1 MKRPRTE
8 SIEPQTQVLKHSDD
22 IFCPNLNQH
31 VALTSTHMSSF
42 DSHFGYRLS
51 KEEADTLEKME
62 WRYKWPLP
70 STGQTNFKR
79 VKTETE
85 RQLVLG
91 SGDFPAS
98 RSRSIKPK
106 LLQHWLDV
114 FKMSADIEFDSSVQ
128 GKFLSLCSSYKDILH
143 HNKKPF
149 YAKGI
154 SEDSNIMD
162 AYIMHSLNHLFKSKD
177 IITKNNIK
185 LAKHE
190 ENAAEVILAD
200 ERFLDLGFTRPKMWI
215 LLQFAS
221 IAFRFVRRLI
231 LLTPSDQKVAVE
243 NLDRFQQ
250 EFGTLTPV
258 EYENMPS
265 VLKKFKSSY
274 TKPVK
279 PSDFQALFDGNNN
292 DHFMI
297 GVKFTRKSIKLYS
310 SFHQSDLII
319 ASPLCLVNKIAEAVA
334 DNKKDVDYLS
344 SVEVFIIDH
353 VDIISMQNWDHVHT
367 GVPYFNRMPKNSFDS
382 HFGYRLSK
390 EEADTL
396 EKMEWRYK
404 WPLPSTGQTNFKRV
418 KTETERQLVL
428 GSGDFSASRSIKP
441 KLLQHWLDVF
451 KMSADLEFDSSVQ
464 GKFLSL
470 CSSYQDILHHNK
482 KPFYAIGISE
492 TSNIMDA
499 YITLCIRYYVQIRQ
513 FRGHDLIVDSELELN
528 YGRRYGLLGLNGC
541 GKSTLLTV
549 IGLRELPIPDHM
561 DIYHLTR
568 EIEACDM
575 SALEAVI
582 SCDEERLKLEK
593 EAEVLASQDDGGG
606 EALER
611 VYERLDALDSS
622 TAEKRAAEILFG
634 LGFNKQMQ
642 AKKTKDFSGG
652 WRMRIALA
660 RALFMNPTILLLD
673 EPTNHLDLEACVWLA
688 ETLKK
693 FDRILVVI
701 SHSQDF
707 LNGVCTNIIHMQNK
721 KLKPY
726 TGNFDQYVQ
735 TRAELEEN
743 QMKQYKWE
751 QEQIA
756 SMKEYIARFGHGSAK
771 LARQAQSKEKTLAKM
786 ERGGL
791 TEKVARDKILV
802 FRFTD
807 VGKLPPPVLQ
817 FVDVSFGY
825 TPDNLIY
832 KNLYFGVDL
841 DSRIA
846 LVGPNGAGKS
856 TLLKLLTGDLVP
868 TDGMVR
874 RHNHLKIVQFHQ
886 HLTEKLDL
894 EVSALQFMIKEYP
907 GNEEE
912 RMRAAIGKF
921 GLSGKAQIMPMKNL
935 SDGQRSRVI
944 FALLAYRQPHL
955 LLLDEP
961 TNHLDIETIDSLA
974 EAQNEWDGGLVL
986 VCHDFRLINQ
996 VAQEIWVCENQTA
1009 RRWEGDIMDFKEHLR
1024 SKAGLSD

>member
-1 MKRPRTE
+1 MEDKRVAE
-8 SIEPQTQVLKHSDD
+8 EQVKKVGEDSKKQLFQRLFSEEMR
-22 IFCPNLNQH
+22 F
-31 VALTSTHMSSF
+31 SF

-70 STGQTNFKR
+70 STG
-79 VKTETE
+79 
-85 RQLVLG
+85 
-91 SGDFPAS
+91 
-98 RSRSIKPK
+98 
-106 LLQHWLDV
+106 
-114 FKMSADIEFDSSVQ
+114 
-128 GKFLSLCSSYKDILH
+128 SSYQDILH

-154 SEDSNIMD
+154 SEDSKIMD

-200 ERFLDLGFTRPKMWI
+200 ERFLDHGFTRPKVLI
-215 LLQFAS
+215 LLPFAS

-231 LLTPSDQKVAVE
+231 QLTLSDQKVAVE

-250 EFGTLTPV
+250 EFGTSTPV

-265 VLKKFKSSY
+265 VLKKFKCSY

-292 DHFMI
+292 DRFMI
-297 GVKFTRKSIKLYS
+297 GEKFTRKSIKLYS
-310 SFHQSDLII
+310 NFHQSDLII
-319 ASPLCLVNKIAEAVA
+319 ASPLRLVDKIAEAVA
-334 DNKKDVDYLS
+334 DKEKDVDYLS
-344 SVEVFIIDH
+344 SVEVAVKNLDHFQQEFGTSTPVEYEDMPSVLKKFKGSYTKPVKLSDFQALFYGNNNDRFMEKHQVVQQFSSVDLIIASPLRLVNLKMVSDASKKKAAQKKAAAAAKRGGKVAASSSSKVAANLQNG
-353 VDIISMQNWDHVHT
+353 VDKVTNGVDELKISDRTCT
-367 GVPYFNRMPKNSFDS
+367 GV
-382 HFGYRLSK
+382 
-390 EEADTL
+390 
-396 EKMEWRYK
+396 
-404 WPLPSTGQTNFKRV
+404 
-418 KTETERQLVL
+418 
-428 GSGDFSASRSIKP
+428 
-441 KLLQHWLDVF
+441 
-451 KMSADLEFDSSVQ
+451 
-464 GKFLSL
+464 L
-470 CSSYQDILHHNK
+470 CSHPLSRDIRIELLSVTFH
-482 KPFYAIGISE
+482 
-492 TSNIMDA
+492 
-499 YITLCIRYYVQIRQ
+499 
-513 FRGHDLIVDSELELN
+513 GHDLIVDSELELN

-541 GKSTLLTV
+541 GKSTLLTA
-549 IGLRELPIPDHM
+549 IGRRELPIPDHM

-568 EIEACDM
+568 EIEASDM
-575 SALEAVI
+575 SALEA
-582 SCDEERLKLEK
+582 
-593 EAEVLASQDDGGG
+593 DDGGG

-611 VYERLDALDSS
+611 VYERLDALDAS

-673 EPTNHLDLEACVWLA
+673 EPTNHLDLEACVWLE
-688 ETLKK
+688 ETIKK
-693 FDRILVVI
+693 FDHILVVI

-721 KLKPY
+721 KLKIY

-817 FVDVSFGY
+817 FVEVSFGY

-832 KNLYFGVDL
+832 KNLDFGVDL

-856 TLLKLLTGDLVP
+856 TLLKLMTGDLVP
-868 TDGMVR
+868 TDGM
-874 RHNHLKIVQFHQ
+874 
-886 HLTEKLDL
+886 
-894 EVSALQFMIKEYP
+894 FMIKEYS

-944 FALLAYRQPHL
+944 FAWLAYRQLHL

-974 EAQNEWDGGLVL
+974 QALNEWDGGLVL
-986 VCHDFRLINQ
+986 VSHDFRLINQ

-1009 RRWEGDIMDFKEHLR
+1009 SRWEGDIMDFKEHLK